1 MKTGKI
7 LAGIL
12 SGAALGAIAGL
23 LLAPKKGS
31 ETRKNIADKSNEYMY
46 GAKSKYND
54 MADNLSHRY
63 DTVKSKIRGKSKQ
76 LETEMDG
83 DDKIIY

>member
-12 SGAALGAIAGL
+12 SGAALGAVAGL
-23 LLAPKKGS
+23 LFAPKKGS
-31 ETRKNIADKSNEYMY
+31 ETRKNIADKGNEYMY

-54 MADNLSHRY
+54 LSDNLSHRY
-63 DTVKSKIRGKSKQ
+63 DSVKSKIKGKSKELQ
-76 LETEMDG
+76 TEMDG